1 MVLVPVLAAA
11 AVAAG
16 AWAAITKAPDLPG
29 RPGVLAGANSY
40 ALLVVIAAMGL
51 IALPGRTRRRPE
63 PARSRP
69 NPLRWRP
76 NPLRWSPNP
85 LRWRP
90 GPVRRRA
97 RAVLPAADIPD
108 PRLGNGQNVVGDIPR
123 EPPGFLPRPELLAEL
138 DGASGRVAVIHAA
151 AGMRGVGR
159 TQLAAAYARARLA
172 DGWRLVAWVDAADPG
187 ALEAGLAAVAGALG
201 RADGRA
207 GPGGSGTGQS
217 VRQRLEADG
226 DRRLVVFDNVVDPDR
241 IRPFLPARGCARVL
255 ITSGRPA
262 ADLGAGVA
270 VEVFSPGEALAFLAG
285 RTGLTDAS
293 EAGVLACEL
302 GYLPLALAQAAATI
316 AAQRLAYGT
325 YLDRLRAL
333 PVIGCLTQE
342 EGPSYPP
349 GVARAVLLSLDTVL
363 AGDRAGVC
371 AGVMEIT
378 AVLSAAGVSREL
390 LRDAGQAGAL
400 TAGEDGAGVPADL
413 VDGALAELADRS
425 LLTLS
430 LDGQT
435 VTVHRLIMRVMQDV
449 LARRAR
455 IAAVCRDAASVLQR
469 RAKALARSPD
479 QKAVRDFA
487 GQVAALQETAAGA
500 AADADGDLAR
510 MMLRLRSWTLYLLT
524 VLGGSAEQAIG
535 VGEPVT
541 AHLALMLGADHP
553 DALASRSNLA
563 VAYSE
568 AGRAAEA
575 TAVFERALAGRE
587 QVLGPDHPDT
597 LASRSNL
604 AVAYHKVGWA
614 AEAVPVFERA
624 LAGREQVLGPDHP
637 DTLASRSNLAVAYS
651 EAGWAAEA
659 TALFERA
666 LAGRE
671 RVLGPDHPDTLASRD
686 NLGHAYQEAG
696 RVGEAIAL
704 FEQALAT
711 STWTLGPDHPRTLI
725 SRGNLASAYREAGL

>member
-1 MVLVPVLAAA
+1 MRWPGWSGSPGRRLGSAVAVVLAPVLAAA

-16 AWAAITKAPDLPG
+16 AWAALTKAPGLPG
-29 RPGVLAGANSY
+29 RPGVLAGVNSG
-40 ALLVVIAAMGL
+40 ALFVVIAAMGL
-51 IALPGRTRRRPE
+51 IARPGRPRRRPG
-63 PARSRP
+63 PARRP
-69 NPLRWRP
+69 PH
-76 NPLRWSPNP
+76 P

-90 GPVRRRA
+90 GPAHRRA
-97 RAVLPAADIPD
+97 RAVLPAADTPD

-123 EPPGFLPRPELLAEL
+123 EPPGFLPRAELMAEL
-138 DGASGRVAVIHAA
+138 DGASGPVAVIYAA

-159 TQLAAAYARARLA
+159 TQLAAAYVRARLA

-187 ALEAGLAAVAGALG
+187 ALEAGLAAVARALG
-201 RADGRA
+201 LAGDRT
-207 GPGGSGTGQS
+207 GPGGSDTGQA
-217 VRQRLEADG
+217 VRRRLEADG
-226 DRRLVVFDNVVDPDR
+226 HRRLVVFDNVVDPDR
-241 IRPFLPARGCARVL
+241 IRPFLPATGCARVL
-255 ITSGRPA
+255 ITSARPA
-262 ADLGAGVA
+262 AGLGAGVP
-270 VEVFSPGEALAFLAG
+270 VDVFSPGEALAFLAG

-333 PVIGCLTQE
+333 PVIGCLTQGE
-342 EGPSYPP
+342 EPSYPP

-378 AVLSAAGVSREL
+378 AVLSAAGVRREL

-400 TAGEDGAGVPADL
+400 TADGDGAGVPADV
-413 VDGALAELADRS
+413 VDRALAELADRS

-430 LDGQT
+430 LDGRT
-435 VTVHRLIMRVMQDV
+435 VIVHRLVMRVMQDV

-455 IAAVCRDAASVLQR
+455 IAAVCRYAASVLHR

-479 QKAVRDFA
+479 QTAVRDFTE
-487 GQVAALQETAAGA
+487 QVAALQETAAGA
-500 AADADGDLAR
+500 ASEADGDLAR
-510 MMLRLRSWTLYLLT
+510 MMLRLRSWALYFLT
-524 VLGGSAEQAIG
+524 AAGGSAEQAIG

-541 AHLALMLGADHP
+541 ADLALVLGADHP
-553 DALASRSNLA
+553 DALTSSSNLA
-563 VAYSE
+563 VAYSG
-568 AGRAAEA
+568 AARGAEA
-575 TAVFERALAGRE
+575 VPLFERVLAGRE
-587 QVLGPDHPDT
+587 RVLGPDHPDT
-597 LASRSNL
+597 LASR
-604 AVAYHKVGWA
+604 
-614 AEAVPVFERA
+614 
-624 LAGREQVLGPDHP
+624 D
-637 DTLASRSNLAVAYS
+637 NLAVAYS
-651 EAGWAAEA
+651 GAGRGAEA
-659 TALFERA
+659 AALFERV

-704 FEQALAT
+704 FEQTLAT
-711 STWTLGPDHPRTLI
+711 STRTLGPGHPRTLI